1 MCIEHVTSR
10 TNDDECFTSGD
21 DSNLRLLLI
30 QRRLQTSGGLLELMV
45 LDGVDERVDT
55 AVNEHQN
62 HGKMVVPAC
71 EVKIIAAEETQKDQD
86 FIWCPAHDKSA
97 TDHQ

>member
-1 MCIEHVTSR
+1 MLVCIKHVTSR

-30 QRRLQTSGGLLELMV
+30 QRRLQTSDALLKLMV

-55 AVNEHQN
+55 AVGDQQYTE
-62 HGKMVVPAC
+62 VVYPA
-71 EVKIIAAEETQKDQD
+71 
-86 FIWCPAHDKSA
+86 
-97 TDHQ
+97 